1 MPLKDLIQ
9 NQLTAA
15 DKQAIDQHIA
25 GILSVIAGKTISLSP
40 EERQKYGSINEKNKL
55 IVEKVKMYQQSHPQ
69 FNSAKVNWAEFDED
83 FNTRTYLEA
92 RIAQLQGITAQFND
106 NKTLH
111 DYDNYQDA
119 LSQYRYVKYLASEDT
134 PGIFPIQ
141 EDLQQFF
148 PRTSSTQEDTPS
160 V

>member
-15 DKQAIDQHIA
+15 DMQAIDQHIA
-25 GILSVIAGKTISLSP
+25 GILGAIAGKTISLAP

-55 IVEKVKMYQQSHPQ
+55 IVDKVKMYQQTHPQ
-69 FNSAKVNWAEFDED
+69 FNSPKVDWAEFKQD
-83 FNTRTYLEA
+83 FDARAYLEA
-92 RIAQLQGITAQFND
+92 RIAQLQGVVAQLND
-106 NKTLH
+106 NKILH

-119 LSQYRYVKYLASEDT
+119 LSQYRYIKYLASEDT

-148 PRTSSTQEDTPS
+148 PRTSTTDDATT

>member
-9 NQLTAA
+9 NQLTVT

-25 GILSVIAGKTISLSP
+25 GLLSVIAGKTISLSP

-55 IVEKVKMYQQSHPQ
+55 IVEKVKMYQQSQPQ
-69 FNSAKVNWAEFDED
+69 FNSPKVNWGEFEQD
-83 FNTRTYLEA
+83 FDARTYLEA
-92 RIAQLQGITAQFND
+92 KIAQLQGIIAQLTD

-111 DYDNYQDA
+111 DYDNYQDS
-119 LSQYRYVKYLASEDT
+119 LSQYRYIKYLASEDT

-141 EDLQQFF
+141 EDLQQLF
-148 PRTSSTQEDTPS
+148 PRTSSNEEDTTT